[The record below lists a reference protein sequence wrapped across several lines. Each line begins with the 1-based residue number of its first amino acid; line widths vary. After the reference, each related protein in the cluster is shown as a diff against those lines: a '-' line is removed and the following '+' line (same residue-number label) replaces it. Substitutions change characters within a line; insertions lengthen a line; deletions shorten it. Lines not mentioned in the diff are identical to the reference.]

1 MTRDPSGVCVFFIL
15 SCVCA
20 CVFPLS
26 KRMKGTELKIGPEWL
41 AQRSGSGDVLAAP
54 PAGDKARSAS
64 RPPRGTAHLCEAR
77 RGLEGLV
84 SVDYCC
90 CCWAPSCSPGS
101 VFCTGRRLIRATS
114 WLQDPIT
121 TEETAAQR
129 VKPMHHYE
137 TLRTSLTQTHFPPMF
152 LLPLLSYK
160 VVVWL
165 CSTLHARFS

>member
-84 SVDYCC
+84 SVGLLLLLLGSFLQPGFGFLHRE
-90 CCWAPSCSPGS
+90 APHPCNFMAAGS
-101 VFCTGRRLIRATS
+101 
-114 WLQDPIT
+114 
-121 TEETAAQR
+121 
-129 VKPMHHYE
+129 HNN
-137 TLRTSLTQTHFPPMF
+137 
-152 LLPLLSYK
+152 
-160 VVVWL
+160 
-165 CSTLHARFS
+165 